1 MTEIVMSTDTFRYVD
16 CRRPVNFTLSPLV
29 STNPAVRPSLVTE
42 LEGYSGCPFSRHPS
56 LTRRQP
62 MEEILPRLIVCDICH
77 DPLKE
82 LCTSVCRQC
91 LNSHVVFSEQE
102 FPAPHSKKDRKCRLW
117 NLFTC
122 CGGRKDIPPST
133 QITYYNIQYDSDI

>member
-16 CRRPVNFTLSPLV
+16 CRRPINFTLSPLV
-29 STNPAVRPSLVTE
+29 STNPAVRPNPITE

-56 LTRRQP
+56 LMHKPPT
-62 MEEILPRLIVCDICH
+62 EGTLPRLIVCNICH

-82 LCTSVCRQC
+82 LYTNVCRQC
-91 LNSHVVFSEQE
+91 LNPHVIFNEHE
-102 FPAPHSKKDRKCRLW
+102 FPAPHSSKNKKCRLW

-122 CGGRKDIPPST
+122 CSGRKDIPPST
-133 QITYYNIQYDSDI
+133 QITYYNIKYDSDV